1 MQQWINHAERK
12 QKKKPR
18 SASLIRLISKG
29 IYLCGD
35 YVGILLAEW
44 MAFHIRNYLMGNIF
58 QVSAV
63 YIYVVTP
70 AVFLLA
76 LAFAGIYSKHYTSAQ
91 MLEKLFKACLGGI
104 AFSII
109 LMFLTQVSG
118 QVSRLYVGLFAIIV
132 YSLVVIEKYIT
143 ALCIRK
149 MPGLQIPVLVV
160 GAGKTADAAI
170 EEGKN
175 NVFINYRVAGFLE
188 DFTPSSCYADTY
200 PILGGFDDMEKVVA
214 ETGIQDIIITAPG
227 LPQNQLN
234 HLLYRAQTLVPY
246 VSVVPNLVGVPMSNA
261 ELESFFDTHIMVL
274 NIKNNLAFRPNQII
288 KRIFDIVCTV
298 CGGILIAPILI
309 AIFIWVKLDS
319 PGPAFFKHRRVG
331 KDGKEFNC
339 YKFRSMVV
347 DSKERLEKLL
357 ATDPKAR
364 EEWERDFKLKND
376 PRITKSGAFLRKT
389 SLDELPQL
397 LNVLKGEMS
406 LVGPRPIVQKEV
418 PKYGDY
424 IKEYYMVLPGI
435 TGLWQASGRSD
446 IDYPERVA
454 MDRWYVHNWSVWL
467 DIILIWRTFFAVIHS
482 RGAY

>member
-1 MQQWINHAERK
+1 
-12 QKKKPR
+12 
-18 SASLIRLISKG
+18 
-29 IYLCGD
+29 
-35 YVGILLAEW
+35 
-44 MAFHIRNYLMGNIF
+44 
-58 QVSAV
+58 
-63 YIYVVTP
+63 
-70 AVFLLA
+70 
-76 LAFAGIYSKHYTSAQ
+76 
-91 MLEKLFKACLGGI
+91 
-104 AFSII
+104 
-109 LMFLTQVSG
+109 MFL
-118 QVSRLYVGLFAIIV
+118 
-132 YSLVVIEKYIT
+132 VVEKYIT

-170 EEGKN
+170 DEGKS

-188 DFTPSSCYADTY
+188 DFEPSSAYADTY
-200 PILGGFDDMEKVVA
+200 PILGGFNDLEKVIA
-214 ETGIQDIIITAPG
+214 ETGIQDVIITAPG
-227 LPQNQLN
+227 LPQDQLN

-274 NIKNNLAFRPNQII
+274 NIKNNLAFQTNQII

-298 CGGILIAPILI
+298 CGGILISPLLLAV
-309 AIFIWVKLDS
+309 FVWVKLDS

-339 YKFRSMVV
+339 YKFRSMVI
-347 DSKERLEKLL
+347 DSKEQLEKLL
-357 ATDPKAR
+357 ATDPKAK

-418 PKYGDY
+418 PKYGQY

-454 MDRWYVHNWSVWL
+454 MDRWYVHNWSIWL
-467 DIILIWRTFFAVIHS
+467 DIILIWRTLFAVIHG

>member
-18 SASLIRLISKG
+18 SASLIRLISKA

-44 MAFHIRNYLMGNIF
+44 IAFHIRNFLMGNIF
-58 QVSAV
+58 QVNAI
-63 YIYVVTP
+63 YIYIVTP

-76 LAFAGIYSKHYTSAQ
+76 LVFAGIYSKHYTSTQ

-118 QVSRLYVGLFAIIV
+118 QVSRLYVGL
-132 YSLVVIEKYIT
+132 EKYIT

-170 EEGKN
+170 DEGKN

-188 DFTPSSCYADTY
+188 DFEPSSRYAQTY
-200 PILGGFDDMEKVVA
+200 PILGGFNDLEKVIA
-214 ETGIQDIIITAPG
+214 ETGIQDVIIAAPG
-227 LPQNQLN
+227 LPQDQLN
-234 HLLYRAQTLVPY
+234 HLLYCAQTLVPY
-246 VSVVPNLVGVPMSNA
+246 VSVVPNLVGVPMSNV
-261 ELESFFDTHIMVL
+261 EVESFFDTRIMLL
-274 NIKNNLAFRPNQII
+274 NIKNNLAFRLNQII

-298 CGGILIAPILI
+298 CGGILISPLLLAV
-309 AIFIWVKLDS
+309 FVWVKLDS

-357 ATDPKAR
+357 ATDPKA
-364 EEWERDFKLKND
+364 KD

-418 PKYGDY
+418 PRYEQY

-467 DIILIWRTFFAVIHS
+467 DIILIWRTLFAVIHS